1 MISEIEVLNLAEY
14 DITPEYFTKLKER
27 HPYIGEKLILDL
39 VNGINVVARDLNN
52 SAKGKEKG
60 LSRVWD
66 RISGSSKKRQ
76 NIINENVIEGLNS
89 VSKWLIEHNKHIG
102 RVDQRIK
109 DVADELYNTQDEIL
123 KFYKE
128 FKEVDLKVEVLE
140 EFRKSATNRFN
151 TIENRLIRVEAH
163 QHIDRE
169 IIKIGTLNLP
179 IELEIFTI
187 LDNLVSGE
195 AGLYYF
201 QEENTTD
208 KKEFL
213 TYVKNS
219 IKDKLG
225 RKDFQKLINHKE
237 LILGFNKLE
246 AIEKEAIGFISSQY
260 STFSSDS
267 SMYDI
272 IDLLK
277 VVSNSSLENAE
288 NEIDNHSNIR
298 TFVTLEE
305 FIDDTTKEL
314 LTI

>member
-1 MISEIEVLNLAEY
+1 MVSEIEVLNQAGY
-14 DITPEYFTKLKER
+14 DISNEQFNKLKER
-27 HPYIGEKLILDL
+27 HPYIGEKLILYL
-39 VNGINVVARDLNN
+39 VNSINVVARDLNN

-66 RISGSSKKRQ
+66 GISGSSKKRQ
-76 NIINENVIEGLNS
+76 NIINENVIEGLS
-89 VSKWLIEHNKHIG
+89 GVSKWLIEHNKHLG

-109 DVADELYNTQDEIL
+109 DVADELYNTQDEII

-151 TIENRLIRVEAH
+151 NIEKRLTRVEAH

-201 QEENTTD
+201 QEENITN

-213 TYVKNS
+213 TYIKNK
-219 IKDKLG
+219 IKDKLA
-225 RKDFQKLINHKE
+225 RKDLNKLINHKE
-237 LILGFNKLE
+237 LILEFNKLE
-246 AIEKEAIGFISSQY
+246 DIEKKAIGFISSQY

-267 SMYDI
+267 SIYDI

-277 VVSNSSLENAE
+277 VISNSSLENAE
-288 NEIDNHSNIR
+288 NEIDNHSSIR

-305 FIDDTTKEL
+305 L